1 MKVLRFL
8 DENIE
13 KILCVVLLAA
23 MSILIV
29 VQVFF
34 RYALNNSLSWTEELS
49 RYMFIWLIYIG
60 ISYGVKMDKH
70 ICVDA
75 VYAIMPKKAQPI
87 YALFGIIGF
96 LIFACFAVYFG
107 LQVVSSIAAT
117 GQISTGAH
125 IPMQYIYMAPVVG
138 MTLTAIRLIQH
149 IVSAVKDIKS
159 GAAHQEGV

>member
-75 VYAIMPKKAQPI
+75 VYAHHA
-87 YALFGIIGF
+87 
-96 LIFACFAVYFG
+96 
-107 LQVVSSIAAT
+107 
-117 GQISTGAH
+117 
-125 IPMQYIYMAPVVG
+125 
-138 MTLTAIRLIQH
+138 
-149 IVSAVKDIKS
+149 
-159 GAAHQEGV
+159 

>member
-75 VYAIMPKKAQPI
+75 VYAIMP
-87 YALFGIIGF
+87 FGIIGF
-96 LIFACFAVYFG
+96 LIFACFAVHFG

-125 IPMQYIYMAPVVG
+125 IPMQYIYTAPVVG